1 MPVEKNTITG
11 NATLGV
17 RALYCKQGIQM
28 YLKSNGR
35 MQLTR
40 MATPAVLGSIATEFT
55 GVTYARSRKGME
67 KALADL
73 NKLFAAK
80 EAQEGSV
87 LDAVGETAVVNKVV
101 GGVAADLMPEKCGFC
116 GGTGE
121 VKKYAHAES
130 GFTRQCPYCRGGKR

>member
-17 RALYCKQGIQM
+17 RALYCKQGIEM
-28 YLKSNGR
+28 YLESNGR

-40 MATPAVLGSIATEFT
+40 MATPAVLRSIATEFT

-87 LDAVGETAVVNKVV
+87 LDAVGETAVVNKVT
-101 GGVAADLMPEKCGFC
+101 GGVAADL
-116 GGTGE
+116 
-121 VKKYAHAES
+121 AEE
-130 GFTRQCPYCRGGKR
+130 G